1 MIQPEDIVRSGPNQF
16 ISQKG
21 IYHELDSLV
30 SAFQSPAVVT
40 GYDSYQAFSQYT
52 KLPAEWPVSQHKGYS
67 SPNAVT
73 RIAEELNGSDVIIG
87 IGGGTILDTAK
98 SVADAL
104 QIEVIMVPTIPG
116 TCAASTP
123 LSVIYDEKGNFM
135 RVDYHKRS
143 SYLTVIDHTFL
154 LSSPLSYLQS
164 GIGDTLAKWYE
175 AEAIIRNTKGV
186 LPLMVHAA
194 LKQAVYVRDILLS
207 HSEEAVNS
215 LKTGQF
221 SQAFADVTD
230 TIITLAGTVGG
241 YGGRYGRMAGA
252 HAIHN
257 GLTFIEETHHVLH
270 GQKVAYGILVQLA
283 AENRMS
289 EVEELL
295 ELYQTLGLPKNMRDL
310 GITTQLDE
318 AVLTVANHAARKNE
332 TFCLIGD
339 YDKEKIIDAIQI
351 IETFQPQKMS
361 THEGK

>member
-1 MIQPEDIVRSGPNQF
+1 MIQPEDIVRNGPNQF

-40 GYDSYQAFSQYT
+40 GYDSIKLFHNTQICRLIGLSFST
-52 KLPAEWPVSQHKGYS
+52 KDTVHPMRSHSSQK
-67 SPNAVT
+67 N
-73 RIAEELNGSDVIIG
+73 LKGSDVIIG

-123 LSVIYDEKGNFM
+123 LVIYDEKGNYM

-143 SYLTVIDHTFL
+143 SYLTLINHTFL
-154 LSSPLSYLQS
+154 LSSPLSYFQS
-164 GIGDTLAKWYE
+164 GIYDTLAKWYE
-175 AEAIIRNTKGV
+175 AEAIIRNTKGA

-252 HAIHN
+252 HAVHN
-257 GLTFIEETHHVLH
+257 GLTFIEETHHLLH
-270 GQKVAYGILVQLA
+270 GQKVAYGILVQIA
-283 AENRMS
+283 VENRMS

-295 ELYQTLGLPKNMRDL
+295 ELYQTPRLPRNMRDL
-310 GITTQLDE
+310 GITIQLKE
-318 AVLTVANHAARKNE
+318 ASTTVANHAARKDE

-339 YDKEKIIDAIQI
+339 YAKEKIVDAIQI
-351 IETFQPQKMS
+351 IEAFQPQK
-361 THEGK
+361 TI

>member
-30 SAFQSPAVVT
+30 SSFQSPAVVT
-40 GYDSYQAFSQYT
+40 GYHSFHAFSQYT
-52 KLPAEWPVSQHKGYS
+52 KLPSHWPVVQHKGYS
-67 SPNAVT
+67 SPNAIT
-73 RIAEELNGSDVIIG
+73 RIAEELRGTDVIIG

-123 LSVIYDEKGNFM
+123 LSVIYDDKGNFM

-143 SYLTVIDHTFL
+143 SYLTLIDHTFL

-175 AEAIIRNTKGV
+175 AEAIIRNAKNS

-207 HSEEAVNS
+207 HSEEAVQS
-215 LKTGQF
+215 LKTGQL

-283 AENRMS
+283 AENRMT
-289 EVEELL
+289 EVDELL
-295 ELYQTLGLPKNMRDL
+295 ELYQTLGLPRNMHEL
-310 GITTQLDE
+310 GIKTDLNE
-318 AVLTVANHAARKNE
+318 AAKTVASHAARTDE

-339 YDKEKIIDAIQI
+339 YSKEQIVAAIQI
-351 IETFQPQKMS
+351 IETFQSK
-361 THEGK
+361 KNV

>member
-21 IYHELDSLV
+21 IYHKLDSLV
-30 SAFQSPAVVT
+30 SPSFQSPAVVT
-40 GYDSYQAFSQYT
+40 GHHSYHAFSTYT
-52 KLPAEWPVSQHKGYS
+52 KLPSHWPVVQHKGYS
-67 SPNAVT
+67 SPNAMT
-73 RIAEELNGSDVIIG
+73 RIADEIKGADVIIG

-123 LSVIYDEKGNFM
+123 LSVIYDDKGNFM

-143 SYLTVIDHTFL
+143 SYLTLIDHTFL

-175 AEAIIRNTKGV
+175 AEAIIRNTEES

-194 LKQAVYVRDILLS
+194 LKQSVSVRDILLS
-207 HSEEAVNS
+207 HSEEAVHS
-215 LKTGQF
+215 LKTGQH

-252 HAIHN
+252 HAVHN

-283 AENRMS
+283 AEKRMA

-295 ELYQTLGLPKNMRDL
+295 QLYQTLGLPKNMREL
-310 GITTQLDE
+310 GIKTQLEE
-318 AVLTVANHAARKNE
+318 AAYTVASHAARADE
-332 TFCLIGD
+332 TFCLIGN
-339 YDKEKIIDAIQI
+339 YSKEQIVDAIQAV
-351 IETFQPQKMS
+351 ETY
-361 THEGK
+361 

>member
-1 MIQPEDIVRSGPNQF
+1 MQPEDIVRSGPNQF
-16 ISQKG
+16 ISQKS
-21 IYHELDSLV
+21 IYHELDSLI
-30 SAFQSPAVVT
+30 SSSFQSPAVVT
-40 GYDSYQAFSQYT
+40 GYDSFHAFSQYT
-52 KLPAEWPVSQHKGYS
+52 KLPSHWPVVQHKGYS
-67 SPNAVT
+67 SPNAIT
-73 RIAEELNGSDVIIG
+73 RIAEELQEADVIIG

-98 SVADAL
+98 SVAEAL

-123 LSVIYDEKGNFM
+123 LSVIYDDKGNFM

-143 SYLTVIDHTFL
+143 SYLTLIDHTFL
-154 LSSPLSYLQS
+154 LSSPLPYLQS

-175 AEAIIRNTKGV
+175 AEAIIRNAKDS

-194 LKQAVYVRDILLS
+194 LKQAVYVRDILVS
-207 HSEEAVNS
+207 HSEEAVHS
-215 LKTGQF
+215 LQTGQL

-295 ELYQTLGLPKNMRDL
+295 ELYETLGLPRNMREL
-310 GITTQLDE
+310 GITAQLEE
-318 AVLTVANHAARKNE
+318 AAKTVANHAARADE
-332 TFCLIGD
+332 TFCLIGE
-339 YDKEKIIDAIQI
+339 YSIEQIVDAIQV
-351 IETFQPQKMS
+351 IENVSASKNR
-361 THEGK
+361 